1 MVRLSFPPTDFQ
13 TMVLVSFGD
22 LADSMYFMPIT
33 KKALFKEEK
42 QYLIILKYET
52 NFKLASKG
60 KAVTVLK

>member
-1 MVRLSFPPTDFQ
+1 
-13 TMVLVSFGD
+13 MVLVSFGD